1 MRMSKKRYLNLLREI
16 AVCEFKLKDQSTVL
30 GLFWSFL
37 NPVIMLLVLLLFF
50 SLNTGKDIPYY
61 GIYLLIGIVH
71 YTHFS
76 NSTNAAMAALT
87 GMRELTANVMFPKEV
102 LVMGSIISNA
112 IEFVITMIVAAAIA
126 WFSGIALTWTVL
138 LLPFIIGLQ
147 TLTVLWLSLVLSC
160 LHVFVRDVSHIYQ
173 VFLRLLFFVTPIF
186 YAPSYVGNS
195 FARYIVAINPLA
207 HFIKF
212 SRLALMEGT
221 PFPGA
226 AFGLFLGL
234 NAFAIVVTLFVFR
247 KYESKFAE
255 YV

>member
-1 MRMSKKRYLNLLREI
+1 MSKKRYLNLLREI

-50 SLNTGKDIPYY
+50 HLNTGKDIPNY
-61 GIYLLIGIVH
+61 GMYLLIGIIH

-76 NSTNAAMAALT
+76 NSTNAAMATLS

-102 LVMGSIISNA
+102 LVMGSILSNT
-112 IEFVITMIVAAAIA
+112 IEFAITMTIAAAIE
-126 WFSGIALTWTVL
+126 WLSGVTLTWTVL
-138 LLPFIIGLQ
+138 LLPLVIGLQ
-147 TLTVLWLSLVLSC
+147 ALTVLWLSLVLSC

-186 YAPSYVGNS
+186 YAPSYVGDS
-195 FARYIVAINPLA
+195 LARRIVEINPLA
-207 HFIKF
+207 QLIRF
-212 SRLALMEGT
+212 SRLALIEGT
-221 PFPGA
+221 PFPGS
-226 AFGLFLGL
+226 AFGLLLGL
-234 NAFAIVVTLFVFR
+234 NAVAIVVTLAVFR
-247 KYESKFAE
+247 SYESKFAE